1 MHESDHSASGELAK
15 HFAMSRRHAMEEHEQ
30 PLMGTDSKSASA
42 STPIVVDPSCSD
54 IRERDAKRSAFHANL
69 AKEQQAT
76 LEELLNN
83 APGWGG
89 ASS

>member
-1 MHESDHSASGELAK
+1 MIIIVQIEAIRIHAPHNMAARSATK
-15 HFAMSRRHAMEEHEQ
+15 IITMFHA
-30 PLMGTDSKSASA
+30 A